1 MPHTWVGAEYIRAIR
16 AMLVYEREDDRALVV
31 AAGIRPEWLDNDTGV
46 GVKRLP
52 THLGA
57 LNYRL
62 WKTDEQTLQF
72 DLTGDLTVPR
82 GGIVLR
88 SPLPSPI
95 SSVTVNGIEHETF
108 DADEVRIDTFPA
120 VVEISHGKRVET
132 GKNIVGV
139 RQSGV
144 Q

>member
-16 AMLVYEREDDRALVV
+16 TMLVYEREEDRALVI

-62 WKTDEQTLQF
+62 RKTDEQTLQL
-72 DLTGDLTVPR
+72 DLTGDLTVPP

-95 SSVTVNGIEHETF
+95 AAVTVNGIEHETF

-120 VVEISHGKRVET
+120 VVEIGHGERMET
-132 GKNIVGV
+132 GGQLNGAL
-139 RQSGV
+139 QQGL